1 MKKNKKLLYIDV
13 PFMNEKGGDKNR
25 SRFLWNT
32 LQANY
37 DCDLLLINHFRKD
50 SKIAKHNGY
59 NELFQLRTTQK
70 SLFQSHS
77 YFNFS
82 KNEIANFAGIL
93 QKHNYDI
100 IFIRFASPAFLTP
113 TIEKVLPQAK
123 IVLDID
129 MLFSRLSKLAW
140 QANPTLKNRYFLL
153 EFIRQRNYEFELFA
167 RPYLFFFSNV
177 VEKKLVEKIYIN
189 PSFKG
194 KLQVIPNVMHP
205 VTAQNSFPKKNY
217 ILFYGDLG
225 STANL
230 DAFEFLVKKIYPLVS
245 AKLKQK
251 KAIINVVGK
260 NKQALSNVIKE
271 HHNLENI
278 EVVGEVDDI
287 NIWIGAARFVLLP
300 IRIASGTRTRIL
312 EAAATKTPV
321 ITTSIGVEGFEFND
335 REIVIADTAETI
347 SQNIISLLED
357 SEKCK
362 KIGEKFHEKAKK
374 LYLDSI
380 IAQKM
385 INNIEKF

>member
-1 MKKNKKLLYIDV
+1 
-13 PFMNEKGGDKNR
+13 
-25 SRFLWNT
+25 
-32 LQANY
+32 
-37 DCDLLLINHFRKD
+37 
-50 SKIAKHNGY
+50 
-59 NELFQLRTTQK
+59 
-70 SLFQSHS
+70 
-77 YFNFS
+77 
-82 KNEIANFAGIL
+82 
-93 QKHNYDI
+93 
-100 IFIRFASPAFLTP
+100 
-113 TIEKVLPQAK
+113 
-123 IVLDID
+123 
-129 MLFSRLSKLAW
+129 
-140 QANPTLKNRYFLL
+140 
-153 EFIRQRNYEFELFA
+153 
-167 RPYLFFFSNV
+167 
-177 VEKKLVEKIYIN
+177 
-189 PSFKG
+189 
-194 KLQVIPNVMHP
+194 
-205 VTAQNSFPKKNY
+205 
-217 ILFYGDLG
+217 
-225 STANL
+225 
-230 DAFEFLVKKIYPLVS
+230 
-245 AKLKQK
+245 LKQK